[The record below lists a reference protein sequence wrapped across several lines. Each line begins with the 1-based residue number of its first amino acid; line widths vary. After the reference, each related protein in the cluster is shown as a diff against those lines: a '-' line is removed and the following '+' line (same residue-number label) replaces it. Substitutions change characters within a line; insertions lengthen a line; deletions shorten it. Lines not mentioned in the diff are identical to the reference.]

1 MKQLSLSFYKDWM
14 VKKGSGRIFG
24 PVSLGDLRQW
34 VWETRVI
41 GEDSVSPD
49 EGKTWVKAEEVR
61 ELIPFFHPGLA
72 KVEETPKG
80 HIIGVERRRRRSIGP
95 IDLVSLIDV
104 VFLLLIFFMLTAT
117 FTIQSGIKVNL
128 PQAASAEEEVDKKFT
143 VYLTAGGLL
152 YLNEE
157 KIDLEILPQRLKDL
171 MKGGENTLIVKADK
185 TAAHGKVVRVM
196 DIATTLGVDR
206 LVIAVERGE
215 E

>member
-1 MKQLSLSFYKDWM
+1 MKQLSLSFYKDWI

-41 GEDSVSPD
+41 GEDLVSPD

-80 HIIGVERRRRRSIGP
+80 HIIGIERRRRRSIGP

-117 FTIQSGIKVNL
+117 SPFSQV
-128 PQAASAEEEVDKKFT
+128 
-143 VYLTAGGLL
+143 
-152 YLNEE
+152 
-157 KIDLEILPQRLKDL
+157 
-171 MKGGENTLIVKADK
+171 
-185 TAAHGKVVRVM
+185 
-196 DIATTLGVDR
+196 
-206 LVIAVERGE
+206 
-215 E
+215 